1 MGLFSKNEKTVWVEV
16 VKYHLV
22 NDEIYRV
29 EMNAQILKSES
40 ELPETELL
48 NKYGFYITKYDI
60 EFDNFA
66 EWDEHYFKNL
76 SDVEVDLNDSNEISE
91 ENLEIAINDLK
102 AEFQKK
108 FDYFELDGRT
118 LYTRKGFGEYDQH
131 FNEIVRP
138 VSKLVNTKWKS
149 ISRSLILEIEVL
161 DGRTADIT
169 REFIPFVKFIYQY
182 EPGYNI
188 QVADSTYIKQVSDY
202 FDVAY

>member
-48 NKYGFYITKYDI
+48 NKYGFYICKYNI
-60 EFDNFA
+60 EFNNFA
-66 EWDEHYFKNL
+66 EWDEHYFKNM

-91 ENLEIAINDLK
+91 EDLDNAINDLK
-102 AEFQKK
+102 AEIKKK
-108 FDYFELDGRT
+108 FDDFELNGT

-149 ISRSLILEIEVL
+149 ITHALLLEVEVL

-169 REFIPFVKFIYQY
+169 REFIPFAKFIYQY

-188 QVADSTYIKQVSDY
+188 QVVDSTYISQVSDY